1 MKTIVEKICKQMKND
16 RRSLAMIFVIP
27 LVIITFLY
35 ILLGDNNAEVRV
47 TLVGASNEI
56 VDFYESA
63 DRISSVKCVDDIDEE
78 ESLTKE
84 STDAVINFTTNEVHL
99 LEDNSVYF
107 QIVEESITN
116 LYKDIMKTPPMKIKY
131 IYGDN
136 LSTNFEKLSY
146 VLLGIICFFLVFLI
160 SGISF
165 VRERTGGTLERF
177 MLTPVRRSTVVTGY
191 TVGFGIFGML
201 QAIIILLFVRY
212 VLGVE
217 FKGNVIFAILI
228 MILLAFS
235 AVSIGEFVSIFANSE
250 FQLIQF
256 IPLIIIPQVFFS
268 GVLPI
273 EGLPAHID
281 KLAYCMPIYYGC
293 TGLKKILIDG
303 LGFNAT
309 LPYISALLLF
319 VIVFYVLN
327 VLILRKYRAI

>member
-63 DRISSVKCVDDIDEE
+63 DRISSVECVDDIDEE

-146 VLLGIICFFLVFLI
+146 VLLGIICFFLGFLLY
-160 SGISF
+160 
-165 VRERTGGTLERF
+165 EKE
-177 MLTPVRRSTVVTGY
+177 
-191 TVGFGIFGML
+191 
-201 QAIIILLFVRY
+201 QA
-212 VLGVE
+212 E
-217 FKGNVIFAILI
+217 
-228 MILLAFS
+228 
-235 AVSIGEFVSIFANSE
+235 
-250 FQLIQF
+250 
-256 IPLIIIPQVFFS
+256 
-268 GVLPI
+268 
-273 EGLPAHID
+273 HW
-281 KLAYCMPIYYGC
+281 
-293 TGLKKILIDG
+293 
-303 LGFNAT
+303 
-309 LPYISALLLF
+309 
-319 VIVFYVLN
+319 N
-327 VLILRKYRAI
+327 VLCLHQ